1 MIIIV
6 IIVINNTNTLKPFF
20 SQSQVGLMH
29 TQISF
34 LKYFNNFVA
43 FCVSQFYFCV
53 IYVHKCLCNT
63 KVLRIL
69 ITYLCEGGFGT
80 CSVMSPDLEVLMAH
94 RKLAPAGFLED
105 AFLIAARS
113 ALPSSGDPS
122 SVVTLMRPSAMLE
135 RRCCFQ
141 FILKYILIFYILRKE
156 GVTQFAYLCDNYYY
170 QLCRQDTGYVDPD
183 TYPYVS
189 VFSF

>member
-20 SQSQVGLMH
+20 FSQSQVGSYTYVDKFWSAL
-29 TQISF
+29 II
-34 LKYFNNFVA
+34 FVA

-53 IYVHKCLCNT
+53 IYVHKCLCTT

-69 ITYLCEGGFGT
+69 ITCLCEGGFGT

-122 SVVTLMRPSAMLE
+122 SVVTLMRPSAMSLLVYFE
-135 RRCCFQ
+135 
-141 FILKYILIFYILRKE
+141 IYIDFLYIEKRGRNTVCLSMR
-156 GVTQFAYLCDNYYY
+156 
-170 QLCRQDTGYVDPD
+170 
-183 TYPYVS
+183 
-189 VFSF
+189 